1 MQQTQQTFSRPL
13 ARNNGTTR
21 RIRTVG
27 QIQENLPPEVLEQ
40 KCKCLGGEA
49 SVSMAKKRRKKSELP
64 RNLFKKN
71 AKLDPTAIRAL
82 REVFRRADGSA
93 SQCFVKSS

>member
-1 MQQTQQTFSRPL
+1 
-13 ARNNGTTR
+13 
-21 RIRTVG
+21 
-27 QIQENLPPEVLEQ
+27 
-40 KCKCLGGEA
+40 
-49 SVSMAKKRRKKSELP
+49 MAKKRRKKSELP